1 MAQHIP
7 KENGLD
13 NSINVL
19 REGYMYIPNRR
30 HSFHS
35 DIFETRI
42 LGQKAICIGGKEA
55 AALFYDNEKFKR
67 HGAAPKRVQKTLF
80 GEKGVQTL
88 DGEQHRHR
96 KEMFMSLMT
105 RERLDVLKQIAEK
118 QWDIAIN
125 NWEKESHIT
134 LYEASK
140 ELMARIACE
149 WAGVPI
155 WAKELKQRAQDL
167 GALIESASAIG
178 PKYWAGKQARNRT
191 EKWLS
196 GLITQVRNKE
206 LFAPEDS
213 ALYTMSWHRDLNG
226 NLMDTSIA
234 AVELVN
240 ILRPIVAISVYINF
254 TALALHQ
261 FPQEVERL
269 KEKDHDY
276 GRMFVQEVRRYYPF
290 FPFTPA
296 RVKSDFTWKGYQFKK
311 ETLTLLD
318 LYGTNHDPEIW
329 DNPDIFHPER
339 FVEWKGSPFDFIP
352 QGGGDYFA
360 GHRCAGEW
368 VTIQMMQVAL
378 DFMINKMDYEI
389 PQQDTSFSMVKM
401 PSTSRS
407 GFVIKGVRKI

>member
-42 LGQKAICIGGKEA
+42 LGQKSICMGGKEA

-125 NWEKESHIT
+125 NWEKESQVT

-140 ELMARIACE
+140 ELMVRIACE

-178 PKYWAGKQARNRT
+178 PQYWAGKQARNRT

-196 GLITQVRNKE
+196 GLITQVRNNE
-206 LFAPEDS
+206 LFPPEGS

-226 NLMDTSIA
+226 NLMTTPIA

-261 FPQEVERL
+261 FPQEVEKL
-269 KEKDHDY
+269 KEKDDDY

-296 RVKSDFTWKGYQFKK
+296 RVKNDFTWKGYHFKK

-329 DNPDIFHPER
+329 DNPAVFHPKR

-352 QGGGDYFA
+352 QGGGDYFS

-378 DFMINKMDYEI
+378 DFMVNKMDYEI

-407 GFVIKGVRKI
+407 GFVIKGVKKI